1 MKPLKYCNESLK
13 QFCLENGVEL
23 CRDYSDD
30 LVRRET
36 IIEGKCT
43 SEGCD
48 IVFKKVFRELKQ
60 NMSYFCTSCTYNS
73 ALVKRKKTCLE
84 EYGVEHALQNDIFK
98 NKAKET
104 SLKKWGV
111 EYASQNQ
118 EIKNKKKITCLKNYG
133 VDHQSKSEIIKNK
146 KIDTCKINNNCNY
159 PMQNLVIKQ
168 KSKETCLKNWGVEN
182 PSQNKEIKN
191 KKKET
196 SFKNWGVEHTLQNK
210 LIKQKGVETSLQ
222 KYGVKNPIQNS
233 MIAERALNG
242 FYVKEYIFPSGNIIK
257 CQGYENYALDDL
269 IQNENIN
276 EELILTSRIDVPNI
290 WYNDINGKKHK
301 HYVDIFIPS
310 QNLCIEVKSEW
321 TIKLTTSNVFLKQQ
335 AAKEQGYKYEIWV
348 YNKKGIKT
356 NCYH

>member
-1 MKPLKYCNESLK
+1 MKPLKYCNDSLK

-36 IIEGKCT
+36 SIEGKCT
-43 SEGCD
+43 TKGCD
-48 IVFKKVFRELKQ
+48 KLFKKVFRELKQ

-73 ALVKRKKTCLE
+73 AVLKRRKTCLQQ
-84 EYGVEHALQNDIFK
+84 YGVEHVLLNDIIK

-104 SLKKWGV
+104 LFQNWGV
-111 EYASQNQ
+111 ENPSQNQ
-118 EIKNKKKITCLKNYG
+118 AIKNKKKVTCLKNWG
-133 VDHQSKSEIIKNK
+133 VDHHSKSETIKNK

-159 PMQNLVIKQ
+159 PMQNLLIKQ
-168 KSKETCLKNWGVEN
+168 KSKETSLKNWGVEY
-182 PSQNKEIKN
+182 PSQSQKFKN
-191 KKKET
+191 KIKET
-196 SFKNWGVEHTLQNK
+196 SLKNWGVEYTLQNEV
-210 LIKQKGVETSLQ
+210 IRQKGVETSLR
-222 KYGVKNPIQNS
+222 KYGVKNPIQNAI
-233 MIAERALNG
+233 IAEKALNG

-276 EELILTSRIDVPNI
+276 EELILTNRTKMPNI
-290 WYNDINGKKHK
+290 WYNDLNGKKRK

-321 TIKLTTSNVFLKQQ
+321 TIKLTTSNVFLKQD
-335 AAKEQGYKYEIWV
+335 AAKELGYKYEIWV

-356 NCYH
+356 NCYQ

>member
-1 MKPLKYCNESLK
+1 
-13 QFCLENGVEL
+13 
-23 CRDYSDD
+23 
-30 LVRRET
+30 
-36 IIEGKCT
+36 
-43 SEGCD
+43 
-48 IVFKKVFRELKQ
+48 
-60 NMSYFCTSCTYNS
+60 
-73 ALVKRKKTCLE
+73 
-84 EYGVEHALQNDIFK
+84 LQNDIIK

-104 SLKKWGV
+104 LFQNWGVKNPSQNKDIQNKIKETSLKNWGV
-111 EYASQNQ
+111 
-118 EIKNKKKITCLKNYG
+118 
-133 VDHQSKSEIIKNK
+133 VHQSKSEIIKNK
-146 KIDTCKINNNCNY
+146 KIKTCKINNNCNY
-159 PMQNLVIKQ
+159 PMQNLLTQQ
-168 KSKETCLKNWGVEN
+168 KSKETSLKNWGTEY
-182 PSQNKEIKN
+182 PSQSQEFKNKIKETSLKNWGTEYPSQSKEIKL
-191 KKKET
+191 KKEN
-196 SFKNWGVEHTLQNK
+196 SC
-210 LIKQKGVETSLQ
+210 IK
-222 KYGVKNPIQNS
+222 KYGVKNPIQNA

-321 TIKLTTSNVFLKQQ
+321 TIKLTTSNVFLKQN

-356 NCYH
+356 NCYQ

>member
-1 MKPLKYCNESLK
+1 MKPLKYCNEMLK

-23 CRDYSDD
+23 CRDYSND

-43 SEGCD
+43 AEGCD
-48 IVFKKVFRELKQ
+48 NIFNKSFRELKQ
-60 NMSYFCTSCTYNS
+60 NMSYFCTSCTYDS
-73 ALVKRKKTCLE
+73 ALLKRKKTCLE
-84 EYGVEHALQNDIFK
+84 QYGVEHALQNDIIK

-104 SLKKWGV
+104 LFQNWGVKNPSQNKDIQNKIKETSLKNW
-111 EYASQNQ
+111 
-118 EIKNKKKITCLKNYG
+118 G

-146 KIDTCKINNNCNY
+146 KIETCKINNNCNY
-159 PMQNLVIKQ
+159 PMQNLLTQQ
-168 KSKETCLKNWGVEN
+168 KSKETSLKNWGTEY
-182 PSQNKEIKN
+182 PSQSQDFKNKIKETSLKIWGTEYPSQSKEIKL
-191 KKKET
+191 KKENT
-196 SFKNWGVEHTLQNK
+196 CLK
-210 LIKQKGVETSLQ
+210 
-222 KYGVKNPIQNS
+222 KYGVKNPIQNAI
-233 MIAERALNG
+233 IAERALNG

-276 EELILTSRIDVPNI
+276 EELILTSRIDVPDI
-290 WYNDINGKKHK
+290 WYNDINRKKRK

-310 QNLCIEVKSEW
+310 QNRCIEVKSEW
-321 TIKLTTSNVFLKQQ
+321 TINITTSNVFLKQQ

-356 NCYH
+356 KCYQ